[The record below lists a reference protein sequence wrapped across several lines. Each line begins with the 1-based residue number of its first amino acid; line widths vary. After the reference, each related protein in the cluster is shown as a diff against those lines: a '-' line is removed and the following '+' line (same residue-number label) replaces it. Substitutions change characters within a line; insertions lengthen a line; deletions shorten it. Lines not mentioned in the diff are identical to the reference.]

1 MVMSDPSDDERR
13 ALIEVSPEVEARLR
27 DPRLVLGWVLC
38 ITGAIAVFVG
48 SWGVSDTL
56 DPGKQLP
63 YIISGGIGGVFLLG
77 VGAALVFQSDMAEGR
92 REVRELRSVV
102 DQLQTDISLLVERSA
117 PSAPDGPEPADNG
130 APRRTTRSRAKT

>member
-1 MVMSDPSDDERR
+1 MVMSEPSHDERR
-13 ALIEVSPEVEARLR
+13 ALIEVSPELEARLR

-48 SWGVSDTL
+48 YWGVSDTL

-77 VGAALVFQSDMAEGR
+77 VGAALIFQSDMAEAR
-92 REVRELRSVV
+92 REVRELRTVV
-102 DQLQTDISLLVERSA
+102 DQLQSDISLLVERSEPA
-117 PSAPDGPEPADNG
+117 PAEPEPKDNG
-130 APRRTTRSRAKT
+130 APRRTTRSRTTT